1 MFFVEPTES
10 TSSFTPSQGGAGFIA
25 DATSAMKEATNPANF
40 VKGLKEIEGIAT
52 TTARTIFGQLSRSSD
67 TIQETLV
74 ESFKNTI
81 KIGASLED
89 NVKIYQA
96 ISTSLQRNAYL
107 TNEQL
112 ENLVAIQRTT
122 NLTAEEIG
130 KMVTG
135 FQDLG
140 RGTDAA
146 IDSIEGLT
154 KTARGYGLNVNTF
167 LKNVGENIK
176 LVNSYGFQDGVEGLG
191 RMVARAQAL
200 RMDFSKVTSLAA
212 DLLSPEKAIEL
223 AASFQTLGGEIG
235 ALGDPFKLMYMAEN
249 DMEGLQNAIVDTAK
263 SAVMFNEETG
273 EFKIT
278 GVEMRRLREQ
288 AAALNMSYEDLANT
302 AVKAAKEQR
311 VMEALDFTGLNEEQ
325 KQLVANLGEIGK
337 NGEIKLK
344 LPKFE
349 GTIEDFTNKT
359 QDEQKAILDA
369 IKAADE
375 TNKELDKLSE
385 KDIAGKSLTI
395 QEQQLAALTEIKSSG
410 LLAGGYL
417 QTDDASRGQDL
428 EMLMR
433 SIAKVTSEQS
443 ADVIKSFVDNT
454 KFTDLVGGFVAG
466 SATFATDLTD
476 VMKDFGTAVNTLVTS
491 LPTAVTAELTELQTQ
506 HIDEINQFR
515 GSVNELGG
523 TIDLLVTELGGR
535 RGGGGQP
542 PPPVGNDFVSYPGGQ
557 RMLRVGADT
566 FKINDLDTI
575 IGGTFPNRNIASN
588 DSKNISFS
596 PLEVK
601 INVSGVNNQQF
612 ADLMNSNEFRS
623 AVRKQVLAGIGS
635 PLGNTTAGFVG

>member
-1 MFFVEPTES
+1 MFFVDETTS
-10 TSSFTPSQGGAGFIA
+10 TSSFTPSQGGEGFMK
-25 DATSAMKEATNPANF
+25 DVTTAMKDAVNPANF
-40 VKGLKEIEGIAT
+40 IKGLKEIEGAAT
-52 TTARTIFGQLSRSSD
+52 TTARTIFGQLGRSSD
-67 TIQETLV
+67 LIQETIV
-74 ESFKNTI
+74 ESFKNTV
-81 KIGASLED
+81 KIGAKLED
-89 NVKIYQA
+89 NVNIYKA

-112 ENLVAIQRTT
+112 ESLVAIQRTT

-130 KMVTG
+130 VMVTG

-146 IDSIEGLT
+146 IESIEGLT

-167 LKNVGENIK
+167 LKKVGENIK

-191 RMVARAQAL
+191 RMVARAQSL
-200 RMDFSKVTSLAA
+200 RMNFDKVTSLAGE
-212 DLLSPEKAIEL
+212 LLNPEKAIEV

-249 DMEGLQNAIVDTAK
+249 DMEGLQNAIIDTAK

-273 EFKIT
+273 EFKLS
-278 GVEMRRLREQ
+278 GVEMRRLRAQ
-288 AAALNMSYEDLANT
+288 ADALGMTYEDLANT

-337 NGEIKLK
+337 NGEIKLN
-344 LPKFE
+344 LPGFE
-349 GTIEDFTNKT
+349 GSIEDFTSLT
-359 QDEQKAILDA
+359 ESQQKKLYDA
-369 IKAADE
+369 IEKQNEAQQLTEKEIAA
-375 TNKELDKLSE
+375 
-385 KDIAGKSLTI
+385 KSLSI
-395 QEQQLAALTEIKSSG
+395 QEAQLAALTEIKSSG

-433 SIAKVTSEQS
+433 SIAKATSEQS
-443 ADVIKSFVDNT
+443 TDIIKSFVDST
-454 KFTDLVGGFVAG
+454 KFTDLVGGFVTG
-466 SATFATDLTD
+466 SATFATDLID

-491 LPTAVTAELTELQTQ
+491 LPTALTAELTELQTQ

-515 GSVNELGG
+515 DSVNEVGG
-523 TIDLLVTELGGR
+523 VIDLLVTELGGR
-535 RGGGGQP
+535 RGGGNQP

-557 RMLRVGADT
+557 RMLTVGADT

-623 AVRKQVLAGIGS
+623 AVRKQVLSGIGS

>member
-1 MFFVEPTES
+1 MFFAEET
-10 TSSFTPSQGGAGFIA
+10 TSSFEPGSGEGSFIKRAGKAAAEAINPENFI
-25 DATSAMKEATNPANF
+25 
-40 VKGLKEIEGIAT
+40 KGLKELENAAT
-52 TTARTIFGQLSRSSD
+52 QTSRTIFGQIGAASD
-67 TIQETLV
+67 LIQKTTA
-74 ESFKNTI
+74 ESYKNTI
-81 KIGASLED
+81 AIGATLED
-89 NVKIYQA
+89 NINIYKA
-96 ISTSLQRNAYL
+96 IATSLQRNVFL

-112 ENLVAIQRTT
+112 ESLVTIQRTT

-146 IDSIEGLT
+146 IESIEGLT

-167 LKNVGENIK
+167 LKSVGENIK

-200 RMDFSKVTSLAA
+200 RINFDKVTSLAGE
-212 DLLSPEKAIEL
+212 LLNPEKAIEL

-249 DMEGLQNAIVDTAK
+249 DMEGLQNAIIDTAK

-273 EFKIT
+273 EFKLS
-278 GVEMRRLREQ
+278 GVEMRRLRAQ
-288 AAALNMSYEDLANT
+288 ADALGMSYEDLANT

-344 LPKFE
+344 LPGFE
-349 GTIEDFTNKT
+349 GSIEDFTNLT
-359 QDEQKAILDA
+359 ESQQKKLYDA
-369 IKAADE
+369 IEKQNETQQLTEKEIAA
-375 TNKELDKLSE
+375 
-385 KDIAGKSLTI
+385 KSLSI
-395 QEQQLAALTEIKSSG
+395 QDQQLVVLRDIKSAG

-417 QTDDASRGQDL
+417 SAEEGSTGEDL
-428 EMLMR
+428 ESLMR
-433 SIAKVTSEQS
+433 AVAKSTGEQTTQTIEQFVTQGEFKKSVTSFITGSASFVTDLGNSVTQFTAAITQLTERLPGAMSNQLNLDDPVNQFKDSLENLTVSMQS
-443 ADVIKSFVDNT
+443 AVEFFNVI
-454 KFTDLVGGFVAG
+454 
-466 SATFATDLTD
+466 
-476 VMKDFGTAVNTLVTS
+476 
-491 LPTAVTAELTELQTQ
+491 P
-506 HIDEINQFR
+506 
-515 GSVNELGG
+515 
-523 TIDLLVTELGGR
+523 
-535 RGGGGQP
+535 RGGGGGGTSP
-542 PPPVGNDFVSYPGGQ
+542 GPTGGSEGVGDDFVSFPGGQ
-557 RMLRVGADT
+557 RMLSVGADT

-575 IGGTFPNRNIASN
+575 IGGTFPDKNMATN
-588 DSKNISFS
+588 DSKNINFS

-612 ADLMNSNEFRS
+612 ADLMKSNEFTA

>member
-1 MFFVEPTES
+1 MFFVDETTS
-10 TSSFTPSQGGAGFIA
+10 TSSFTPSQGGEGFMK
-25 DATSAMKEATNPANF
+25 DVTTAMKDAVNPANF
-40 VKGLKEIEGIAT
+40 IKGLKEIEGAAT
-52 TTARTIFGQLSRSSD
+52 TTARTIFGQLGRSSD
-67 TIQETLV
+67 LIQETIV
-74 ESFKNTI
+74 ESFKNTV
-81 KIGASLED
+81 KIGAKLED
-89 NVKIYQA
+89 NVNIYKA

-112 ENLVAIQRTT
+112 ESLVAIQRTT

-130 KMVTG
+130 VMVTG

-146 IDSIEGLT
+146 IESIEGLT

-167 LKNVGENIK
+167 LKKVGENIK

-191 RMVARAQAL
+191 RMVARAQSL
-200 RMDFSKVTSLAA
+200 RMNFDKVTSLAGE
-212 DLLSPEKAIEL
+212 LLNPEKAIEV

-249 DMEGLQNAIVDTAK
+249 DMEGLQNAIIDTAK

-273 EFKIT
+273 EFKLS
-278 GVEMRRLREQ
+278 GVEMRRLRAQ
-288 AAALNMSYEDLANT
+288 ADALGMTYEDLANT

-337 NGEIKLK
+337 NGEIKLN
-344 LPKFE
+344 LPGFE
-349 GTIEDFTNKT
+349 GSIEDFTSLT
-359 QDEQKAILDA
+359 ESQQKKLYDA
-369 IKAADE
+369 IEKQNETQQLTEKEIAA
-375 TNKELDKLSE
+375 
-385 KDIAGKSLTI
+385 KSLSI
-395 QEQQLAALTEIKSSG
+395 QEAQLAALTEIKSSG

-433 SIAKVTSEQS
+433 SIAKATSEQS
-443 ADVIKSFVDNT
+443 TDIIKSFVDST
-454 KFTDLVGGFVAG
+454 KFTDLVGGFVTG
-466 SATFATDLTD
+466 SATFATDLID

-491 LPTAVTAELTELQTQ
+491 LPTALTAELTELQTQ

-515 GSVNELGG
+515 DSVNEVGG
-523 TIDLLVTELGGR
+523 VIDLLVTELGGR
-535 RGGGGQP
+535 RGGGNQP

-557 RMLRVGADT
+557 RMLTVGADT

-612 ADLMNSNEFRS
+612 ADLMNSNEFRA